1 MVYNTL
7 TPSTATFVEKRSKF
21 IANVSSVKTQQEANS
36 FIMQLKTQYYD
47 ARHNIYAYI
56 LKDGTSRYSDD
67 GEPQGTAGIPVLEI
81 LKRRELINV
90 VAVVT
95 RYFGGVQ
102 LGTGGLLRA
111 YSHAVLLALD
121 NAQVLVMKLCNIYS
135 IKTGYEMLTGLEK
148 IVMQCGG
155 RVVKV
160 EYGEYAEAQIY
171 IAKMQN
177 ESFLKQVITLSNA
190 RISPLLIGEIY
201 YNL

>member
-1 MVYNTL
+1 
-7 TPSTATFVEKRSKF
+7 
-21 IANVSSVKTQQEANS
+21 
-36 FIMQLKTQYYD
+36 
-47 ARHNIYAYI
+47 
-56 LKDGTSRYSDD
+56 
-67 GEPQGTAGIPVLEI
+67 
-81 LKRRELINV
+81 
-90 VAVVT
+90 
-95 RYFGGVQ
+95 
-102 LGTGGLLRA
+102 
-111 YSHAVLLALD
+111 
-121 NAQVLVMKLCNIYS
+121 MKQCNIYS

-190 RISPLLIGEIY
+190 RITPLLIGEIY